1 MPRARKRLHGKRRM
15 RSALKQRISD
25 ISSND
30 NPYAS
35 NSSVQLGPELK
46 SSISEFNKNYKP
58 NKSKEQATTKNNNDA
73 DKLANIGKESLKK
86 KVVKETAK
94 KLGVKGGIKSLGSKM
109 LGVGGLMLDAL
120 PAGEG
125 STLYEYKDMKQYYAS
140 GPNKGK
146 PVLDENFKKIDYGV

>member
-25 ISSND
+25 LSSND

-35 NSSVQLGPELK
+35 NSSVQMHPELQTDIK
-46 SSISEFNKNYKP
+46 KYMSKP
-58 NKSKEQATTKNNNDA
+58 RNSNTKKNNNQA

-94 KLGVKGGIKSLGSKM
+94 KLGVKGGIKSLGGKM

-146 PVLDENFKKIDYGV
+146 PVLDENFKKINYGV